1 MLPSF
6 RLVLATFV
14 CGFVAVLLSLRL
26 LDSVQIVRAPIPIP
40 PSSAIATAEWR
51 PPEVP
56 VVFDLRFAAT
66 PGTALLVPASLTSS
80 TATPPEP
87 AAIAPPAPDHAL
99 PPAPPEV
106 EAKPAVIDPPVARAE
121 PAPDIGASDPANAAA
136 LEFATQAKFDRGPS
150 AKRATAKPTHHA
162 PTRTARQQRRPPA
175 NGPSTDSTF
184 WFGNPATR

>member
-14 CGFVAVLLSLRL
+14 CGFVVVLLSLRL
-26 LDSVQIVRAPIPIP
+26 LDSVHIVRAPIPIP

-80 TATPPEP
+80 TAASPEP
-87 AAIAPPAPDHAL
+87 VAIAPPAPDQAL
-99 PPAPPEV
+99 AAPPEI
-106 EAKPAVIDPPVARAE
+106 EPKPAVIDPPVPRAE
-121 PAPDIGASDPANAAA
+121 PAPEISAADPVNAAA
-136 LEFATQAKFDRGPS
+136 LEFATQAEFDRGPS
-150 AKRATAKPTHHA
+150 AKRATAKPAHHT

-175 NGPSTDSTF
+175 NGPPNDSTF
-184 WFGNPATR
+184 WFGNPAMR